1 MLRRMILDQS
11 KQGCKFPYLMN
22 PKGIC
27 IHNTDNS
34 ASALNERNN
43 LNRPENN
50 DEASFHVVTDENESI
65 QCIEFN
71 RNAWAAGD
79 GGNGEG
85 NRNYIHWEIAR
96 NFHSDPA
103 VFAAAQ
109 ERAAKDVAEELKSRG
124 WGIDRIKT
132 HRDFSGKNCP
142 SRTDINKFKQ
152 KVQAYLNNGSVNIPS
167 SNPEVNISIQVG
179 DKVKATG
186 SKYATGQEIPGWVK
200 NNTYEVIQVS
210 GNKVLLGDIMSWVY
224 SSEVQ
229 KVSGATSTPTPGG
242 TIVVG
247 SKVKVTGSKYATGQE
262 IPGWVKNNT
271 YEVIQLN
278 GNKILLGSIMSWVYT
293 ADVVLVSGG
302 ATSTPTPKPIGVGSK
317 VKVTGS
323 KYATGE
329 TVPGWVKSNTYE
341 VIQVSSNK
349 VLLGGIM
356 SWVYTADVKAV

>member
-1 MLRRMILDQS
+1 MLKRMILDQS
-11 KQGCKFPYLMN
+11 KQGCKFPYSMN

-50 DEASFHVVTDENESI
+50 DQVSFHVVTDENESI

-96 NFHSDPA
+96 NFHSDSA

-109 ERAAKDVAEELKSRG
+109 ERAAKDVAEVLKEKG

-167 SNPEVNISIQVG
+167 TNPEINTSIKVG
-179 DKVKATG
+179 DMVKATG
-186 SKYATGQEIPGWVK
+186 KYYATGQEIPGWVK
-200 NNTYEVIQVS
+200 SNTYEVIQVS
-210 GNKVLLGDIMSWVY
+210 GNKVLLGNIMSWVY

-229 KVSGATSTPTPGG
+229 KVGGTTNTPTLGATIG
-242 TIVVG
+242 VG
-247 SKVKVTGSKYATGQE
+247 SVVKVTGNKWATGE
-262 IPGWVKNNT
+262 SIPGWVKSNS
-271 YEVIQLN
+271 YKIIQVN
-278 GNKILLGSIMSWVYT
+278 GNKVLLENVMSWVCIN
-293 ADVVLVSGG
+293 DVTLVSGG
-302 ATSTPTPKPIGVGSK
+302 TAATPKTIGVGSK
-317 VKVTGS
+317 VKVTGN

-329 TVPGWVKSNTYE
+329 SVPSWVKSNVYE
-341 VIQVSSNK
+341 VIQVNGNK
-349 VLLGGIM
+349 VLLGSIM
-356 SWVYTADVKAV
+356 SWVYISDVVAV